1 MTALNWPVLLVAG
14 SYLGT
19 LSHTLTAI
27 EVVKY
32 RGLILR
38 GIVISESEENPVPL
52 VETVETIARFVT
64 DTPIIGLPRHDPER
78 ETVDNLP
85 NIAEALGLIG
95 ASSEA

>member
-1 MTALNWPVLLVAG
+1 
-14 SYLGT
+14 
-19 LSHTLTAI
+19 
-27 EVVKY
+27 
-32 RGLILR
+32 
-38 GIVISESEENPVPL
+38 

-78 ETVDNLP
+78 ENVENLP